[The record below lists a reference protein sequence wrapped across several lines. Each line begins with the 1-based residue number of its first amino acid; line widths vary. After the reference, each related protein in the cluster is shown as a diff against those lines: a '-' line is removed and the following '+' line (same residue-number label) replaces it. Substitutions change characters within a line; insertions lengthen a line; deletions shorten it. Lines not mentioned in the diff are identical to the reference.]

1 MTDKLPAEIFPPGA
15 RLKEELDARG
25 WTQADLADILGRP
38 PRLISEIITAKRAIT
53 PETARGLGQALGTD
67 AQLWMNLESQYQL
80 SRTPI
85 ANHALVRRTK
95 IYGQFPVKDM
105 QKRGWLKPV
114 TGLDAI
120 ETELKIYFQISSLN
134 EGVKIPH
141 AAKKTSYD
149 RVSMLQA
156 AWLVRA
162 LQLAPSVS
170 VSRYAT
176 TNLEPL
182 YEALRSCVAQ
192 QSDAAK
198 VPELLSKAGIRLVVI
213 APLPGSKIDAA
224 CMWFKDQPLI
234 ALTLRYDKHDIFWHA
249 LFHELDHIE
258 HGEGMS
264 EPVVDS
270 DLLSNCSHGAQ
281 SEKRANQTA
290 ASRLIPSEEME
301 RFIARVNPFYSDAAI
316 LNFAANLKV
325 HPGIVIGQLQHRGLI
340 PWSSFGRLKAKIRDV
355 ITQTATNDGFGKHAA

>member
-1 MTDKLPAEIFPPGA
+1 MTDKLPAEVFPPGD

-67 AQLWMNLESQYQL
+67 AELWMNLESQYQL

-85 ANHALVRRTK
+85 ANHAVVRRTK

-114 TGLDAI
+114 TRLDAI
-120 ETELKIYFQISSLN
+120 ETELKSYFQISSLD

-149 RVSMLQA
+149 RVNMLQA

-170 VSRYAT
+170 VPKYAES
-176 TNLEPL
+176 NLEPL
-182 YEALRSCVAQ
+182 YAALRTCVAEP
-192 QSDAAK
+192 SDAAK

-213 APLPGSKIDAA
+213 APLPRSKIDAA
-224 CMWFKDQPLI
+224 CMWFKNQPLI

-258 HGEGMS
+258 HSEGMS
-264 EPVVDS
+264 EPIVDS
-270 DLLSNCSHGAQ
+270 DLLRDCSHGAQ
-281 SEKRANQTA
+281 SEKRANRTA

-301 RFIARVNPFYSDAAI
+301 RFISKVNPYYSDAAI
-316 LNFAANLKV
+316 LSFAANLQV
-325 HPGIVIGQLQHRGLI
+325 HTGIVVGQLQHRGLV
-340 PWSSFGRLKAKIRDV
+340 PWSSFSRLKAKIRDV
-355 ITQTATNDGFGKHAA
+355 LVQTAVTDGFGRHAS